1 MFYTGLGGLAVMSP
15 LLPWIWTAP
24 ASGMVWAMLIAVG
37 LFGTIGHWL
46 LVLAHARAPAS
57 LLAPFIYTQILWSVL
72 LGYLLFGDVPSVWT
86 MLGAAIIVASGLAL
100 LGEDAL
106 MRRHARRRA
115 PPPPRDDAAS
125 RPQR

>member
-1 MFYTGLGGLAVMSP
+1 M
-15 LLPWIWTAP
+15 
-24 ASGMVWAMLIAVG
+24 
-37 LFGTIGHWL
+37 
-46 LVLAHARAPAS
+46 LAHARAPAS

-86 MLGAAIIVASGLAL
+86 RLGAAIIVASGLAL